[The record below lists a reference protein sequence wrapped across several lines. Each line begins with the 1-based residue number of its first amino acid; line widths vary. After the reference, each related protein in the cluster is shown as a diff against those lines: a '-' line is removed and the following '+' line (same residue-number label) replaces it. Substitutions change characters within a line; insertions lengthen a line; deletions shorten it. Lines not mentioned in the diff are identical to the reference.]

1 MPIICKCSRGCSQA
15 RRTYVDE
22 TPSSQIKSGFVFH
35 HLIHKILVQLPS
47 CCTKTCSTTKRCV
60 SLLILELEYD
70 QHLLCNYSYTAVLL
84 LYREE
89 DVYICCRISLM
100 NHDGILFHFSLSR
113 SLSRVWHFKRYIYKH
128 QPGSGLLHAVQGV
141 WLFLRGT

>member
-22 TPSSQIKSGFVFH
+22 TPTSQIKSEFVFH

-47 CCTKTCSTTKRCV
+47 CCTKTCSTTKPCV

-70 QHLLCNYSYTAVLL
+70 QHLLCNYSYMAVLL

-89 DVYICCRISLM
+89 NVYICCRISLM
-100 NHDGILFHFSLSR
+100 NHDGILFRFSLSLSL
-113 SLSRVWHFKRYIYKH
+113 SLSRVSDI
-128 QPGSGLLHAVQGV
+128 S
-141 WLFLRGT
+141 RGTFTNISLAPGCCTRCRAYEYS